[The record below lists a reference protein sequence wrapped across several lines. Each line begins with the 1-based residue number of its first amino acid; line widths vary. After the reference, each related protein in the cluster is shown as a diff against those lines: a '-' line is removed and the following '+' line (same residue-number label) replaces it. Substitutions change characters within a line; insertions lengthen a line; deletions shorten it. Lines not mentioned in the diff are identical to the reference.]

1 MCLQPRR
8 VAATSVAKRVAEERG
23 VRLGGEVGYAIRFDG
38 CEGPLTRIKFMTEG
52 MLVYDGLSLRFAPTA
67 VLPPNAVAPFFPFFL
82 FFPPLPAQKGVCW
95 RTGYVFGADRCASVG
110 PVSSPGG
117 VAGGR

>member
-1 MCLQPRR
+1 MQVCLQPRR

-52 MLVYDGLSLRFAPTA
+52 MLVREMMVD
-67 VLPPNAVAPFFPFFL
+67 
-82 FFPPLPAQKGVCW
+82 PLLTKYSVIMLDE
-95 RTGYVFGADRCASVG
+95 VSDR
-110 PVSSPGG
+110 PI
-117 VAGGR
+117 